1 MRTITNP
8 ANKSDLVSAA
18 IRTELQTLETEVANT
33 STGHDHNG
41 VDSNG
46 VLVPT
51 TVNGLTLASMATGFT
66 IAGGTIP
73 KTLTVDVD
81 LVASTLAT
89 IGTAEGYTDSVA
101 GGKVNNS
108 GNETIAG
115 IKTFS
120 SFPISPSSDPT
131 TDYQVVNKKYVD
143 TVGSAG
149 TPDAT
154 EATKGKMVIAS
165 QAKTDA
171 GTDDASALTPL
182 KYATTTKIPAVV
194 ATALSGKMEASA
206 LSTDG
211 TMADNSN
218 AEVPSQKAVKTYA
231 ATFTTIVSENLRN
244 SDDAQVTIVAG
255 AGTFPASYS
264 KVKEILLN
272 EALPAT
278 TVKFDLTGTN
288 YAMYAKIYVNGSAVG
303 TERLIY
309 SGSTTYSENLTGLA
323 SGALIQIYWRSDYN
337 MCGGNIKNLR
347 LYYDHVVTAI
357 GGKTLATPLAD
368 TYAISTTNNS

>member
-1 MRTITNP
+1 MADPI
-8 ANKSDLVSAA
+8 KISDLTVAIPAA
-18 IRTELQTLETEVANT
+18 TDVLPFSPVGGAT
-33 STGHDHNG
+33 SKKCT
-41 VDSNG
+41 
-46 VLVPT
+46 VLALRGNLTPT
-51 TVNGLTLASMATGFT
+51 VLATGFT
-66 IAGGTIP
+66 LAGGTIP

-89 IGTAEGYTDSVA
+89 IGNVATALGTAEGYTDSVA

-131 TDYQVVNKKYVD
+131 TDYQVANKKYVD

-154 EATKGKMVIAS
+154 EATKGKMVLAS

-194 ATALSGKMEASA
+194 ATALSGKMAASA

-211 TMADNSN
+211 TMADNSD

-255 AGTFPASYS
+255 AGTFPVSYS

-357 GGKTLATPLAD
+357 GGKTLATPLLD